1 MKLPWV
7 ATSRTGCTTNSY
19 ILLASW
25 LLLLLLVLLP
35 RADCARAVQ
44 LTNVARQEDVCDW
57 RDLFLLAFHCDQ
69 RPVDPVLY
77 LLYDVNPSEGFNLR
91 RDVYIRMAVLVKYLR
106 TQPGYRRTRL
116 VLPPWSNLV
125 HWRSH
130 TIDQSQ
136 LMWSQF
142 FDLPS
147 LKLFTDVLDMDEF
160 FEAYRRDGARS
171 HGVSNSTADGM
182 VEIDEVYKLRH
193 FDNMFEQD
201 GAFVDKFEEHVCPKS
216 EAAAW
221 HFFGYG
227 NFTARDVTCLHFQ
240 GSALLLHRLL
250 RAKRQRSLGVARR
263 AAHTVLVLNAEIV
276 LHDLWGNVDYWEAR
290 RSMRFARHLVEVA
303 DRFRLSQLN
312 STDVHEGTVRPARWT
327 DEHER
332 GSDTQDERGWRREA
346 QGGRY
351 LCAHLRRA
359 DFLYGRDRTTPT
371 VQSAALQ
378 IRAKLLE
385 LGLHTVFVASDCS
398 RTEFYNLRNYL
409 KRFRVVRFEPESY
422 EQRTVLKDGGI
433 AIIDQIVCSHA
444 YYFVGT
450 YESTFTYRI
459 YEEREILG
467 FPTERT
473 FNTLCKSEK
482 DVEEGCEQNA
492 VWPIV
497 Y

>member
-1 MKLPWV
+1 MKLWV
-7 ATSRTGCTTNSY
+7 PSSGQTHSGFPNY
-19 ILLASW
+19 IQLASW
-25 LLLLLLVLLP
+25 LLLLLP
-35 RADCARAVQ
+35 RVDCARAVQ
-44 LTNVARQEDVCDW
+44 STHVTRPEDDVCDW
-57 RDLFLLAFHCDQ
+57 RDLFLLAYHCEQ

-106 TQPGYRRTRL
+106 TKPGYRRTKL

-147 LKLFTDVLDMDEF
+147 LKLYTDVLDLDEF
-160 FEAYRRDGARS
+160 FEAYRGRYGS
-171 HGVSNSTADGM
+171 SSADV
-182 VEIDEVYKLRH
+182 VEVDEVYKLRH

-201 GAFVDKFEEHVCPKS
+201 GAFVDKFEEHVCPKG
-216 EAAAW
+216 EIAAW
-221 HFFGYG
+221 HFFGYS
-227 NFTARDVTCLHFQ
+227 NFTARDFSCLHFQ

-250 RAKRQRSLGVARR
+250 QAKRHQRPATVERR
-263 AAHTVLVLNAEIV
+263 AARTVLVLNAEIV
-276 LHDLWGNVDYWEAR
+276 LHDLWGNGDYWEAR

-312 STDVHEGTVRPARWT
+312 STDEHEGTVRPARWT
-327 DEHER
+327 DEQSDGDDRER
-332 GSDTQDERGWRREA
+332 RVA

-385 LGLHTVFVASDCS
+385 LGLRTVFVASDCS

-433 AIIDQIVCSHA
+433 AIVDQIVCSHA
-444 YYFVGT
+444 HYFVGT

-482 DVEEGCEQNA
+482 DMEGCEQNA

>member
-1 MKLPWV
+1 MKLLWV
-7 ATSRTGCTTNSY
+7 ASGPTPRTGFNNY
-19 ILLASW
+19 IRLASW
-25 LLLLLLVLLP
+25 LLLVLLP
-35 RADCARAVQ
+35 RAHSARSVQ
-44 LTNVARQEDVCDW
+44 STNARQEDVCGW
-57 RDLFLLAFHCDQ
+57 RDLFLLAFQCEQ
-69 RPVDPVLY
+69 RSSEPVLY

-91 RDVYIRMAVLVKYLR
+91 RDVYIRMAVLLKYLR

-147 LKLFTDVLDMDEF
+147 LKLYTDVLDMDEF
-160 FEAYRRDGARS
+160 FEAYRRGYGS
-171 HGVSNSTADGM
+171 SNSADV
-182 VEIDEVYKLRH
+182 VEVDEVYKLRH

-227 NFTARDVTCLHFQ
+227 NFTARDVTCLHIQ

-250 RAKRQRSLGVARR
+250 RAKRPRMPPGQRRSTR
-263 AAHTVLVLNAEIV
+263 TVLVLNAEIM
-276 LHDLWGNVDYWEAR
+276 LHDLWGNRDYWEAR

-303 DRFRLSQLN
+303 DHFRRSHLN
-312 STDVHEGTVRPARWT
+312 SSDEHEGTVRPARWT
-327 DEHER
+327 DEQGDGDSDDQER
-332 GSDTQDERGWRREA
+332 PRVA
-346 QGGRY
+346 QGGPY

-359 DFLYGRDRTTPT
+359 DFLYGRDRTTPS

-385 LGLHTVFVASDCS
+385 LGLRTVFVASDCS

-433 AIIDQIVCSHA
+433 AIIDQIVCSHSH
-444 YYFVGT
+444 YFVGT

>member
-7 ATSRTGCTTNSY
+7 VRGHTPRTGFITY
-19 ILLASW
+19 IRLAPW
-25 LLLLLLVLLP
+25 LLLLLLLLLP
-35 RADCARAVQ
+35 RAHCARQSVQ
-44 LTNVARQEDVCDW
+44 STNVASHGDVCDW
-57 RDLFLLAFHCDQ
+57 RELFLLAFQCEQ
-69 RPVDPVLY
+69 RPVGPVLY

-147 LKLFTDVLDMDEF
+147 LKLYTDVLDMDEF
-160 FEAYRRDGARS
+160 FKAYRRGYG
-171 HGVSNSTADGM
+171 HGNSALDV
-182 VEIDEVYKLRH
+182 VEVDEVYKLRH

-221 HFFGYG
+221 PYFFGYG

-250 RAKRQRSLGVARR
+250 RAKRQRSPAGERR
-263 AAHTVLVLNAEIV
+263 AARTVLVLNAEIV
-276 LHDLWGNVDYWEAR
+276 LHDLWGNGDYWEAR
-290 RSMRFARHLVEVA
+290 RSMRFARHLIEVA

-312 STDVHEGTVRPARWT
+312 STDEHEGTVRPARWT
-327 DEHER
+327 DEHGDANRDVRER
-332 GSDTQDERGWRREA
+332 RVA
-346 QGGRY
+346 QGGQY

-378 IRAKLLE
+378 IRAKLIE
-385 LGLHTVFVASDCS
+385 LGLRTVFVASDCS